1 MKIRLDCIVCF
12 MRQAL
17 KASRL
22 STSDKK
28 IQEKV
33 LRSVMEEL
41 LKLDWSST
49 PPELAHRVHSVVK
62 QVTGVKDP
70 YREVKRMSNDHALK
84 LLPRLKKIIEES
96 VDPLETAARLAIA
109 GNVIDFAV
117 YDDLQVEET
126 MMKVLNQDFA
136 INDYEAFREKTLE
149 SKNLL
154 FFADN
159 AGEIVFDKALIET
172 MIEAR
177 SKPYDRITYVVK
189 GRPILNDATL
199 EDVEYVNLTS
209 LSNISFETILSEEN
223 VDYDKSIVEE
233 WFRKHDFVIAKGQ
246 GNYERF
252 SGHSNIFFLLL
263 VKCPVIAGDLRVSI
277 GDIVLK
283 YNE

>member
-70 YREVKRMSNDHALK
+70 YREVKRMSNDYALK

-117 YDDLQVEET
+117 YDDLQV
-126 MMKVLNQDFA
+126 
-136 INDYEAFREKTLE
+136 
-149 SKNLL
+149 
-154 FFADN
+154 
-159 AGEIVFDKALIET
+159 
-172 MIEAR
+172 
-177 SKPYDRITYVVK
+177 
-189 GRPILNDATL
+189 
-199 EDVEYVNLTS
+199 
-209 LSNISFETILSEEN
+209 
-223 VDYDKSIVEE
+223 
-233 WFRKHDFVIAKGQ
+233 
-246 GNYERF
+246 
-252 SGHSNIFFLLL
+252 
-263 VKCPVIAGDLRVSI
+263 
-277 GDIVLK
+277 
-283 YNE
+283 